1 MKKLLFG
8 LCSVTYLSACA
19 MNSRVPYQVNS
30 TPPGAQIY
38 VNHVSMGIAPI
49 QIELACDKIWRC
61 RGAAP
66 CGWDL
71 DDYVYEVTAY
81 PTEDNSGPSQ
91 TKRVSACQL
100 KDPSGYIYFDL
111 ELDAVESRQ
120 RIDVNVNQSDK
131 TASLDDTIRT
141 LER

>member
-8 LCSVTYLSACA
+8 LCTVAYLSACA
-19 MNSRVPYQVNS
+19 MSSRVPYQVNS

-49 QIELACDKIWRC
+49 QIELACDKSWRC
-61 RGAAP
+61 RDGAT

-81 PTEDNSGPSQ
+81 PAEDNSGPSQ
-91 TKRVSACQL
+91 TKRVNACQL
-100 KDPSGYIYFDL
+100 KDPSGYIHFDF

-120 RIDVNVNQSDK
+120 GIDVNVNQNDKPASSDE
-131 TASLDDTIRT
+131 TIRT

>member
-1 MKKLLFG
+1 
-8 LCSVTYLSACA
+8 
-19 MNSRVPYQVNS
+19 
-30 TPPGAQIY
+30 
-38 VNHVSMGIAPI
+38 MGIAPI

-81 PTEDNSGPSQ
+81 PPEDNSGPSQ
-91 TKRVSACQL
+91 TIPVNPCQL

-111 ELDAVESRQ
+111 EPDAVDSRQ
-120 RIDVNVNQSDK
+120 RIRILIP
-131 TASLDDTIRT
+131 T
-141 LER
+141 E